1 MTNVFTCI
9 GSHRDDPDCLLLLG
23 DDGAYYA
30 YPEPEEPPIPV
41 EPSPDW
47 VTLPAAE
54 GEEEPA
60 IALALAHP
68 DDLAADSPDG

>member
-1 MTNVFTCI
+1 LDLGGPAVTNIFTCI

-41 EPSPDW
+41 EPSPEW
-47 VTLPAAE
+47 
-54 GEEEPA
+54 
-60 IALALAHP
+60 IALPPPAGEDEIAPALM
-68 DDLAADSPDG
+68 DE